1 MQLNEFDRP
10 SIKIHR
16 QLNPKLWEQNHLKPD
31 IRKKCLDIA
40 KEFESFIGLDD
51 LDIVDVII
59 TGSNAAYAYT
69 DHSDLD
75 IHLMVNGTPDLAQRQ
90 LYDAK
95 KGLWNYQ
102 HDIVI
107 KGLPVE
113 MYVQGTDEAHESNGM
128 YSILKQ
134 KWLKIPSKTKPQ
146 IDDAGVQAKVRH
158 MTNAIQSALESD
170 VLDMARAIKDK
181 ITKMRKQGL
190 AATGEWSTENIA
202 FKQIRNSGLID
213 DLAQHILSLED
224 QELSLERLGETVSET
239 FNTPYQLKP
248 YETAPHYVSFTAKT
262 ENEDDIMIYFS
273 KEMDDDDF
281 DENPVEQDSI
291 WEMVFNVNGSYDIR
305 NKGNAFKIFATA
317 ALALDTFLKMPQGN
331 DADQLYFTA
340 KEPSRKKLY
349 QRFAQLMHTQFG
361 LSPSRYS
368 LPHKFIFDIN

>member
-10 SIKIHR
+10 IIKIHQR
-16 QLNPKLWEQNHLKPD
+16 LNPKLWENHHLKTE
-31 IRKKCLDIA
+31 IREKCLAIA
-40 KEFESFIGLDD
+40 REFESFIGLDN

-75 IHLMVNGTPDLAQRQ
+75 IHLMVDGTPDLEQRQ

-134 KWLKIPSKTKPQ
+134 QWIKIPSKTKPQ

-158 MTNAIQSALESD
+158 MTNAIQSALASD
-170 VLDMARAIKDK
+170 VLDMARAIKEK
-181 ITKMRKQGL
+181 IMNMRKQGL

-202 FKQIRNSGLID
+202 FKQLRNSGLID
-213 DLAQHILSLED
+213 DLSQHILDLED
-224 QELSLERLGETVSET
+224 QELSLEQLGEI
-239 FNTPYQLKP
+239 QC
-248 YETAPHYVSFTAKT
+248 
-262 ENEDDIMIYFS
+262 
-273 KEMDDDDF
+273 
-281 DENPVEQDSI
+281 VE
-291 WEMVFNVNGSYDIR
+291 E
-305 NKGNAFKIFATA
+305 
-317 ALALDTFLKMPQGN
+317 
-331 DADQLYFTA
+331 
-340 KEPSRKKLY
+340 
-349 QRFAQLMHTQFG
+349 
-361 LSPSRYS
+361 
-368 LPHKFIFDIN
+368 